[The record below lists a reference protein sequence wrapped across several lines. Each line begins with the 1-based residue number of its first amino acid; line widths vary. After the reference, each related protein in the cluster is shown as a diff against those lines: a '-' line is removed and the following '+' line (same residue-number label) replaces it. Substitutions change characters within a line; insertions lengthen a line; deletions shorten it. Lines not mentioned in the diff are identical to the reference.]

1 MNQAAF
7 LFAPALPCPVETA
20 GPAVARPATATE
32 VPPAVAPATGP
43 DADPGDALGFD
54 HARYGLVPPA
64 DCLWPGHPVR
74 EGWERGRRLV
84 GRRTRPATPAVQRW
98 LGLRLAAWRA
108 GSPFDDVQV
117 TPTTLRALEAN
128 TRCPVT
134 GVALDASARVIRLDP
149 ARGWVGGNLALVA
162 PAVADRL
169 ENLSWHE
176 ALAALEAAEAAARE
190 DAGGT
195 PSMRDAG
202 AFTLAQWR
210 RAVALKSLATPLPEG
225 LVRTLPL
232 RVLPPTRVRL
242 VNPLQAVQALLSLQ
256 LATPGWGAR
265 SSRVAGLIPLTLR
278 CEFHLFFHTLLAHAL
293 RGARAVAADDERAAM
308 RAAVELA
315 WVEPSVQRRWE
326 RFARRIDGALAE
338 TLVQRLSAEPLPG
351 LQTLSHPATLGA
363 GR

>member
-1 MNQAAF
+1 MNQVAF
-7 LFAPALPCPVETA
+7 HFAPAAVPAAAAASAAQQGAA
-20 GPAVARPATATE
+20 GAVPGT
-32 VPPAVAPATGP
+32 
-43 DADPGDALGFD
+43 DPGDALGFD

-84 GRRTRPATPAVQRW
+84 GRRTRPSSVAVSRW

-108 GSPFDDVQV
+108 GAPFDDVQI
-117 TPTTLRALEAN
+117 TPTTLRALEAS

-134 GVALDASARVIRLDP
+134 GTPLGASARVMRLDP

-162 PAVADRL
+162 APVAERL
-169 ENLSWHE
+169 DAMSWLD
-176 ALAALEAAEAAARE
+176 ATAALQAAERAAQE
-190 DAGGT
+190 DAAGT

-210 RAVALKSLATPLPEG
+210 RAVALKSLATRLSEAQARALPM
-225 LVRTLPL
+225 

-242 VNPLQAVQALLSLQ
+242 VNAIQGVQALLSLQ

-265 SSRVAGLIPLTLR
+265 ASRVAESIPLLLR

-293 RGARAVAADDERAAM
+293 RAGRVGLAGTGDADGDRAAM
-308 RAAVELA
+308 RVAVERA
-315 WVEPSVQRRWE
+315 WSEPTVQRRWE
-326 RFARRIDGALAE
+326 RFARRIDSALAE
-338 TLVQRLSAEPLPG
+338 TLVERLAAEPLPG
-351 LQTLSHPATLGA
+351 LQTLRHPEGLVMGTGQ
-363 GR
+363 